1 MAKENNK
8 KVLLTVAK
16 HCLLLD
22 KVFIK
27 TISLLQVQNINRFIL
42 GNINIRYWNLFVS
55 KKLLLTTENLIV
67 DFIRYGYNF
76 KIYLQGLSKMLLAC
90 KSTCF

>member
-27 TISLLQVQNINRFIL
+27 TISLLQVQNINSFIL
-42 GNINIRYWNLFVS
+42 GNINIRY
-55 KKLLLTTENLIV
+55 
-67 DFIRYGYNF
+67 
-76 KIYLQGLSKMLLAC
+76 
-90 KSTCF
+90 